1 MKPKSLITR
10 IIPLLILLF
19 TFVTPHTTHAD
30 IDSFDD
36 VIEALKQMQRDDPD
50 FSKIRD
56 PEGTIKDY
64 IKSSIEKTFV
74 DSILGQ
80 KVDPIMAKIFK
91 KTHEAIDS
99 KSRSRS
105 LSKCNRAV
113 MNIAWN
119 ISANLDRRAMLTGFA
134 RIGIDTIKEI
144 FGVAVNPADY
154 IKGKIKSGY
163 KDLLK
168 KLYQDAVK
176 DALKGMTTPMEFES
190 DFSLFGQSY
199 VTCSPKV
206 LAHWIP
212 ASGTYR
218 VYIKGDCGCSA
229 MPEGALVGRNH
240 ILGKWEVQAVGVV
253 EPVVKIE
260 GDAVSID
267 YVVRRPRIIIFSD
280 DPRPNCGCKIRPAPI
295 TVTVNP
301 ANLALN
307 PGDPGQLN
315 VTATDSA
322 TGNAVNIRSATING
336 LVPVIKGN
344 TEPAAAGLPGG
355 MATFAFTVAKPR
367 KDRTYSV
374 TVQVITVDGA
384 TLSGRG
390 TVTVKNVA
398 PKITEEVSGT
408 DANPG
413 ALMQLQN
420 ISVKVVD
427 DNADNNNP
435 GEVRASSLTLGGH
448 PDGLNTDKTFD
459 RVDRRSKK
467 SFDSSTGTYIFEFSR
482 NGGKVEKPHKH
493 KEFTTDVTVNDD
505 NGETA
510 NAPVTLEVNDVAPTV
525 EKVEVEPQFVHAGDD
540 KKITITGIFQDDN
553 GWEDIKN
560 ETSYVDAT
568 AAGGEKFVLN
578 DKLEIVKKEKDYI
591 KFKAEPFPHIRT
603 VGKHTIPVHVEDMGP
618 QDGDHPDGPHSGGDD
633 TFLNVGDEKPVINP
647 WGYIY
652 SLELGGIP
660 DPEQKG
666 DGLCPGQPFTA
677 GAIVKD
683 PENDPLI
690 VTATIVET
698 GVQMQLTRAE
708 GEKTYKGVLFAP
720 QTPGEYTLRFDA
732 KEKPPLAQ
740 VADSKTSKLTV
751 ISCGEDQ
758 VDDLGFGSEVN
769 PQEVCP
775 GGSFVATGFEILYMK
790 DKTQKKINLPGTIT
804 FQGNSQPITPAN
816 PSATFTAPDT
826 PGTYPVTIELNLDGQ
841 KIKLANQITVVACNA
856 SCVRTATS
864 LTRGD
869 WAPDKYVEFVN
880 NINSNN
886 LVVDLFPGFASL
898 SPISGQESTIA
909 VNGASVTDVDAFS
922 SNQNSFYFDYNQYDF
937 PSHISGDMPLFG
949 VTLNLV
955 NTPMFDMNNKYIGDA
970 VSVEGAKPDIESTL
984 TIPSTAYYIQDTM
997 TYGKLTAN
1005 IGFRYDKEISSAN
1018 GNGSSAGNNLDDYA
1032 KAIGKILSSEGSQS
1046 DMSDFV
1052 PVTDWRSL
1060 SPRIN
1065 LTYDITGDGKNV
1077 VKLSAGRYMSQSGYE
1092 IAGGLFSCNP
1102 LTDNMPGHMFS
1113 PDLPLYTGDS
1123 LKFIADSG
1131 SSLYRED
1138 IYLTTDGDY
1147 FLKGALSS
1155 DFELDRIESGV
1166 SLGGHLIK
1174 DKLWFF
1180 GSFSL
1185 PGSEPRYFGSV
1196 RQSKTSFST
1205 DLLRSDYNTPY
1216 LDELTLA
1223 FEKALTDDLAVNLS
1237 GFYKRK
1243 SQNQIQEPQKK
1254 NEVNP
1259 AGKPESV
1266 PSDPYFHARGSW
1278 GQNFD
1283 DQWGL
1288 KRIGF
1293 ESINRGNK
1301 DALWPRKA
1309 KPVIVAVVDSGIDFG
1324 HPDLYGT
1331 SWVNLSEIP
1340 NNGKD
1345 DDGNSL
1351 VDDFYGWNF
1360 VEDNNNV
1367 RDLNGHGTFV
1377 AGIIAAATDNSF
1389 GIAGVNPW
1397 ARIMPVK
1404 VTDFSG
1410 NGNSIDLAKGI
1421 SYAAQ
1426 MGARVIN
1433 VSVGGDNLTEIE
1445 QAAIDFAISQ
1455 GALVVV
1461 AAGNGP
1467 VNIKDFS
1474 PAGLKGVITV
1484 AATDRS
1490 DSRLGT
1496 SNWGEEVDIAAPGAD
1511 ILSLRAIQT
1520 DMLLFEDEK
1529 YRPGSNIVGKNRFY
1543 YYTSGTSFSAAYV
1556 TGVASL
1562 LFAKNPEL
1570 TPEQVK
1576 QIILHSA
1583 RDIEVPGW
1591 DQLTGYGLVDASAAL
1606 EASPG
1611 FFIESRIT
1619 SAKAVEEGNK
1629 VSLQLIGTAVS
1640 DQLKRTW
1647 IEIGK
1652 GDNPAEWKVVVSGIN
1667 RSVKEG
1673 ILGTIPSEEFK
1684 GSDEWTIRLITE
1696 HRNGKKREARFR
1708 LKQQQSRE
1716 SRRMNRK

>member
-1 MKPKSLITR
+1 MKPRSLITR
-10 IIPLLILLF
+10 ITPLLILLF
-19 TFVTPHTTHAD
+19 ISVTPHTAHAD

-50 FSKIRD
+50 FSKLRD

-80 KVDPIMAKIFK
+80 EVDPIMAKIFN
-91 KTHEAIDS
+91 KTHAAMTLKMSSE
-99 KSRSRS
+99 R
-105 LSKCNRAV
+105 SKCNRAV
-113 MNIAWN
+113 LNIATN
-119 ISANLDRRAMLTGFA
+119 VSSNLDRRAMLTGFA

-199 VTCSPKV
+199 ATCSPKV
-206 LAHWIP
+206 IARWIP

-240 ILGKWEVQAVGVV
+240 ILGKWEVQAIGTI
-253 EPVVKIE
+253 EPVVIIE
-260 GDAVSID
+260 GDSVSID
-267 YVVRRPRIIIFSD
+267 YKVKRPRIVIHSD
-280 DPRPNCGCKIRPAPI
+280 DSRPNCGCKKRPSPI
-295 TVTVNP
+295 NVAINP

-307 PGDPGQLN
+307 PGDPGQIN

-322 TGNAVNIRSATING
+322 TGNAVNIRSATISG

-344 TEPAAAGLPGG
+344 TEPPAAGLPGG

-367 KDRTYSV
+367 KDRVYAV

-384 TLSGRG
+384 TLSDRG

-398 PKITEEVSGT
+398 PKIPEEVPGT
-408 DANPG
+408 DADPG
-413 ALMQLQN
+413 ALMDLQN

-435 GEVRASSLTLGGH
+435 GEVRVFSLTLGGH
-448 PDGLNTDKTFD
+448 PEGLNTDKKFD

-482 NGGKVEKPHKH
+482 NGGRVEKPHKH
-493 KEFTTDVTVNDD
+493 KEFTTDVRVNDD

-510 NAPVTLEVNDVAPTV
+510 NAPFTLEVNDVAPTV
-525 EKVEVEPQFVHAGDD
+525 EKIKVEPQFVHAGDD

-553 GWEDIKN
+553 GWDDIKN

-568 AAGGEKFVLN
+568 AAGGEKFILN
-578 DKLEIVKKEKDYI
+578 DTLKIIKKEKDYI
-591 KFKAEPFPHIRT
+591 EFKAEPFPHTIT
-603 VGKHTIPVHVEDMGP
+603 IGKHSIPVHVEDKGP
-618 QDGDHPDGPHSGGDD
+618 ADGDHPDGPHSGDDD

-666 DGLCPGQPFTA
+666 DGLCQGQPFTA

-683 PENDPLI
+683 PENDPLT

-698 GVQMQLTRAE
+698 GVQVQLVRAE

-720 QTPGEYTLRFDA
+720 QTPGDYTLPFDA
-732 KEKPPLAQ
+732 KEKPPLTQA
-740 VADSKTSKLTV
+740 ADPKTSKLTV
-751 ISCGEDQ
+751 IPCGDDQ
-758 VDDLGFGSEVN
+758 VDDLGFGSDVN

-775 GGSFVATGFEILYMK
+775 GGSFVATGYEILYMK

-804 FQGNSQPITPAN
+804 FQGNSQPITPAD

-841 KIKLANQITVVACNA
+841 KIKLENQITVVACNE

-864 LTRGD
+864 LTHGD
-869 WAPDKYVEFVN
+869 WVETE
-880 NINSNN
+880 
-886 LVVDLFPGFASL
+886 LVDLQL
-898 SPISGQESTIA
+898 SG
-909 VNGASVTDVDAFS
+909 G
-922 SNQNSFYFDYNQYDF
+922 
-937 PSHISGDMPLFG
+937 G

-955 NTPMFDMNNKYIGDA
+955 SQQSASGQAPMRAF
-970 VSVEGAKPDIESTL
+970 
-984 TIPSTAYYIQDTM
+984 IQDPLNNHFVGNAGRFGDIPT
-997 TYGKLTAN
+997 
-1005 IGFRYDKEISSAN
+1005 EIVALSLSAD
-1018 GNGSSAGNNLDDYA
+1018 GINLN
-1032 KAIGKILSSEGSQS
+1032 LGSQS
-1046 DMSDFV
+1046 ESDLPGQENTSEDRGEVIPEAGWEKRLSEAFLRDTGDS
-1052 PVTDWRSL
+1052 PTAVTPGSGSAFEWEKI
-1060 SPRIN
+1060 SPRIG
-1065 LTYDITGDGKNV
+1065 LTYDIFSDGTTLFKAGYSRFNDHLKQVNLDYTAGAKFSCPPGQDINRLDINSLDDVQLQLGDSFRYTASSSGASHTLDSFVGSRDIIFNARGSMDYKYDFLGDGP
-1077 VKLSAGRYMSQSGYE
+1077 
-1092 IAGGLFSCNP
+1092 I
-1102 LTDNMPGHMFS
+1102 
-1113 PDLPLYTGDS
+1113 
-1123 LKFIADSG
+1123 
-1131 SSLYRED
+1131 
-1138 IYLTTDGDY
+1138 
-1147 FLKGALSS
+1147 
-1155 DFELDRIESGV
+1155 
-1166 SLGGHLIK
+1166 IK
-1174 DKLWFF
+1174 DKLWWF
-1180 GSFSL
+1180 GRTPLVDPGNSGIDSINYYDTFSSSSARNYNYDKFANGFHDSFNNYRLDLGRVYSDRL
-1185 PGSEPRYFGSV
+1185 QLHPRYFPHFDYSYSRYGQG
-1196 RQSKTSFST
+1196 QSQKSAKKSAIDPPAKT
-1205 DLLRSDYNTPY
+1205 
-1216 LDELTLA
+1216 
-1223 FEKALTDDLAVNLS
+1223 
-1237 GFYKRK
+1237 G
-1243 SQNQIQEPQKK
+1243 
-1254 NEVNP
+1254 
-1259 AGKPESV
+1259 SV
-1266 PSDPYFHARGSW
+1266 PSDPYFHAKGSW
-1278 GQNFD
+1278 GQDFD

-1293 ESINRGNK
+1293 DAIDRGNK
-1301 DALWPRKA
+1301 DALWPGKA

-1345 DDGNSL
+1345 DDGNGL

-1360 VEDNNNV
+1360 VDDNNNV

-1377 AGIIAAATDNSF
+1377 AGIIGAATDNSF

-1404 VTDFSG
+1404 VTDFSNHG
-1410 NGNSIDLAKGI
+1410 NNIDLSKGI
-1421 SYAAQ
+1421 AYAAS

-1433 VSVGGDNLTEIE
+1433 VSIGGNTLTEIE
-1445 QAAIDFAISQ
+1445 QSAIDFAISQ

-1484 AATDRS
+1484 AAIDRS
-1490 DSRLGT
+1490 DSRLAI
-1496 SNWGEEVDIAAPGAD
+1496 SNWGEAVDIAAPGAD

-1520 DMLLFEDEK
+1520 DMLLFEDK
-1529 YRPGSNIVGKNRFY
+1529 NYRSGSNIVGKNRFY
-1543 YYTSGTSFSAAYV
+1543 YYTSGTSFSASYV
-1556 TGVASL
+1556 AGVASL
-1562 LFAKNPEL
+1562 LFAKNPDL

-1576 QIILHSA
+1576 RIILHSA

-1591 DQLTGYGLVDASAAL
+1591 DQLTGYGLLDAKAAL
-1606 EASPG
+1606 KSEPG

-1619 SAKAVEEGNK
+1619 SAEVIEEENAV
-1629 VSLQLIGTAVS
+1629 SIQLTGTADS
-1640 DQLKRTW
+1640 DQFKKAW

-1652 GDNPAEWKVVVSGIN
+1652 GDDPMQWKVVVTEIN
-1667 RSVKEG
+1667 RPVKKG
-1673 ILGTIPSEEFK
+1673 VLGTIPSAEFK
-1684 GSDEWTIRLITE
+1684 GSDEWIIRLITE
-1696 HRNGKKREARFR
+1696 HRNGKKREARFS
-1708 LKQQQSRE
+1708 LKQEPSRK
-1716 SRRMNRK
+1716 SRRINKR